1 MSEVLEV
8 LHKTKRESL
17 FLEVKF
23 KIWNIDFKKVTLELL
38 QILKWQIVL
47 LWLHICSLGLPGK
60 EASNKLSINATTIFT
75 KAFSSFLYY
84 WIFFPKYL
92 ANIVE
97 LRKPKNFYLKEFR
110 K

>member
-84 WIFFPKYL
+84 WIFFSKILSKYCW
-92 ANIVE
+92 I
-97 LRKPKNFYLKEFR
+97 KKTKEFLFEGI
-110 K
+110 